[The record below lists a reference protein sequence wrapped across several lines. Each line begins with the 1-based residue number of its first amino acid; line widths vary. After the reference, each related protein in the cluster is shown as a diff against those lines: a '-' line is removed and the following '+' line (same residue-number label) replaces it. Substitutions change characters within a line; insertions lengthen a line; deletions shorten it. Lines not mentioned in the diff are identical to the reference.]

1 MRTGWIELA
10 AIPLALLLVYLM
22 RTNHWMSGHVRTAW
36 DWVRGWAKLAPF
48 TTVLWVLVA
57 VHVWMLVG
65 LPPKVREAVLLVHS
79 TTLSHLKRE
88 PLTVLFASAMW
99 TDVSELLFMT
109 VTAVVYMAPL
119 ERWIGSWRTVLAF
132 LAGHVGATVL
142 IALWIEATVPLT
154 PQQNQ
159 VYART
164 IDVGVSYGAYCCA
177 ALLAYRLRMPIRLGV
192 WAALLAYLLY
202 QASLSDFDAAVDYTS
217 LGHLTAFGIG
227 LLLYPLV
234 RSPRARA
241 RRNDPWIRVR
251 PPRPGPG
258 SSGFRRVDHPADSDA
273 AAHNEVSAA

>member
-1 MRTGWIELA
+1 MRNGWIELS
-10 AIPLALLLVYLM
+10 AIPLALLLVYLT
-22 RTNHWMSGHVRTAW
+22 RTNHWLSDHVRTAW
-36 DWVRGWAKLAPF
+36 DWIRGWARLAPF

-57 VHVWMLVG
+57 VHVWMLIG
-65 LPPKVREAVLLVHS
+65 LPPRLREAVLLVHS
-79 TTLSHLKRE
+79 TTLAHLKRE

-109 VTAVVYMAPL
+109 VTALVYMAPL

-142 IALWIEATVPLT
+142 VALWIEATVPLT

-177 ALLAYRLRMPIRLGV
+177 ALLAYRLRLPIRLGV
-192 WAALLAYLLY
+192 WAVILAYLLY
-202 QASLSDFDAAVDYTS
+202 QASRTDFDAAIDYTS

-227 LLLYPLV
+227 ILLYPLT

-241 RRNDPWIRVR
+241 RRHDPWIRVR
-251 PPRPGPG
+251 GPGSGPG
-258 SSGFRRVDHPADSDA
+258 SSGFRRVDHRADNDA
-273 AAHNEVSAA
+273 AAHNEVTAV